1 MNKWSQLLLVVLMF
15 LMAPVH
21 AFKLT
26 PIEAEFGPGRLAV
39 QTFKVENPGALA
51 VAVELSVHARTMAA
65 SGEDVLMPA
74 PEAFAV
80 FPDQIVL
87 QPGET
92 QSVRVQW
99 TGTDI
104 PQTEIAYRLMAEQ
117 LPITL
122 GDEGERSGLRLMV
135 KYLAALYV
143 RPADPAA
150 VLAAEI
156 GSEVRD
162 GQKVAVIKVDNTGN
176 AHAVLQAAM
185 VEVSAGGASLW
196 STALNSAK
204 RCTARTCWR
213 ACGGSWCCP
222 GRPRWMPA
230 RLTVVLKQPPA
241 GTS

>member
-51 VAVELSVHARTMAA
+51 VAVELSVHARSMAA

-162 GQKVAVIKVDNTGN
+162 GQKVAVIRVDNTGN

-185 VEVSAGGASLW
+185 VEVSAGGAPVEYSPEQREAVHGKNVLAGVRRELVLPW
-196 STALNSAK
+196 SAALDA
-204 RCTARTCWR
+204 
-213 ACGGSWCCP
+213 GS
-222 GRPRWMPA
+222 
-230 RLTVVLKQPPA
+230 LTVMLKQPPA
-241 GTS
+241 GN